1 MKKYILGIIL
11 LLLSLLSNAQVEKND
26 SLFLQDSMQIN
37 KKPSPIM
44 KFVKKLINF
53 SDLDTIYVSPNRYNY
68 ALMSTQYTSFE
79 YYSIGSSIPK
89 EQRLSLSPNPRY
101 KIGLS
106 FGWRWIF
113 VGWSLDV
120 DDIFRH
126 TRQKNK
132 GTEFDLSLYSS
143 KVGLDVFY
151 RRTGNNYKI
160 HRLKGFSEKIDPGY
174 SVEFNGLKV
183 NVKGLNTY
191 YIFNNRRF
199 SYPAAF
205 SQSTNQRISTGSL
218 IAGLSF
224 SKHKLDFDFTRL
236 PEAIANEMNPGMN
249 MKTIKYTNAN
259 ISLGYAYNWVFAHNC
274 LACLS
279 LTPAISYKS
288 SYVDSQQQEGEK
300 HYNNFD
306 LDFLVRAGIVYNNGK
321 YYAGTS
327 FVGRNY
333 GYHRHNF
340 SLNNGY
346 GLLQIYAGFNFNLK
360 KEYREKGKKYPF
372 FY

>member
-1 MKKYILGIIL
+1 MRKYILGFIL
-11 LLLSLLSNAQVEKND
+11 LLFSLLSNAQEKSD
-26 SLFLQDSMQIN
+26 SISMQQRAQIN
-37 KKPSPIM
+37 KESKPIM
-44 KFVKKLINF
+44 KIIQKLINF
-53 SDLDTIYVSPNRYNY
+53 SNQDTSYVSPNRYNY
-68 ALMSTQYTSFE
+68 TLMSTHFTNLE
-79 YYSIGSSIPK
+79 YYSIGSSLPK
-89 EQRLSLSPNPRY
+89 EQELSLSPNPLY
-101 KIGLS
+101 KIGFY

-113 VGWSLDV
+113 LGWSFDV

-126 TRQKNK
+126 TNQKNK

-160 HRLKGFSEKIDPGY
+160 HRLKGFSEKIQPGY
-174 SVEFNGLKV
+174 SVEFDGLKV
-183 NVKGLNTY
+183 NIKGLNAY

-218 IAGLSF
+218 IGGLSF
-224 SKHKLDFDFTRL
+224 SKHKLEFDFTRL
-236 PEAIANEMNPGMN
+236 PETIANEMNLGMK

-259 ISLGYAYNWVFAHNC
+259 ISLGYAYNWVFARNC

-288 SYVDSQQQEGEK
+288 SYVDAEQQEGEK

-321 YYAGTS
+321 YYVGSS
-327 FVGRNY
+327 FVGRNF

-346 GLLQIYAGFNFNLK
+346 GTLQIYAGFNFNLK